1 MDAVADHKAI
11 IARVTGRVQG
21 VGYRYT
27 AAQVAQELGLSGWVR
42 NVPDGSVETRVQGD
56 ERVLERYVAFL
67 EQGPRAAR
75 VRSVDVYPVEL
86 DPLMDTFAVRT

>member
-1 MDAVADHKAI
+1 MAVVADHKAI

-27 AAQVAQELGLSGWVR
+27 AAHMARELGLNGWVR
-42 NVPDGSVETRVQGD
+42 NMPDGSVETRVQGD
-56 ERVLERYVAFL
+56 ERVLEQYVAFL

-75 VRSVDVYPVEL
+75 VRSVDVSPVEL
-86 DPLMDTFAVRT
+86 DPSMDTFTVRS